1 MTMARQLTRGTAKL
15 AIKLVVGLSACLCFA
30 PLAAADSFLS
40 ITGMV
45 ANPLH
50 LSLADLRGLPSSH
63 VAVSQASGRGPVNL
77 DCTGVSIASLLK
89 KAAPSFGPKNNAN
102 LAHTLLI
109 TADDGYA
116 VALSLGEI
124 DPDYGHVEPIMATD
138 CSGKPLAA
146 PRLVVPGDIHAGRAV
161 NGIVTIEVK

>member
-1 MTMARQLTRGTAKL
+1 MIMARQSSRGTAKL
-15 AIKLVVGLSACLCFA
+15 AMELVVGLSACLCFA
-30 PLAAADSFLS
+30 PLAFADSELAV
-40 ITGMV
+40 TGIV

-50 LSLADLRGLPSSH
+50 LSLADLRGLPSAH
-63 VAVSQASGRGPVNL
+63 VAVSQASGHGPVTL
-77 DCTGVSIASLLK
+77 DCTGVTIASLLK
-89 KAAPSFGPKNNAN
+89 KAAPAFGPKNNAN

-124 DPDYGHVEPIMATD
+124 DPDYGHVEPIVATD

-161 NGIVTIEVK
+161 NGIVSIEVR